1 MRTTSL
7 QQFIR
12 LRRDLT
18 AERETLQSRLQAIN
32 EALGE
37 IPLPSS
43 APMEGAIGQST
54 SGGGTRDRRGKRTMS
69 PEARARI
76 AAAQRARWAKQKGL
90 NAQSPKAASN
100 GKPKRR
106 LSAAGRKAI
115 AAAAQRRWAAA
126 KAAGKKRL

>member
-18 AERETLQSRLQAIN
+18 AERETLQARLNDIN
-32 EALGE
+32 AALGE
-37 IPLPSS
+37 MPLPSS
-43 APMEGAIGQST
+43 APIEGVIGQSP
-54 SGGGTRDRRGKRTMS
+54 SGGATRDRRGKRTMS

-76 AAAQRARWAKQKGL
+76 AAAQRARWAKQKGA
-90 NAQSPKAASN
+90 NGQSTKAASN

-106 LSAAGRKAI
+106 MSAAARKAL
-115 AAAAQRRWAAA
+115 AAAARKRWAAA
-126 KAAGKKRL
+126 RAA